1 MDHAKSADVGYKMTE
16 KEKELLL
23 AWVVNEQFRL
33 DQDLNELRNRV
44 RFRRIDISDNVE
56 MMLLQQRIS
65 DFEEFSRVLFR
76 LLHLS

>member
-1 MDHAKSADVGYKMTE
+1 MTE

-33 DQDLNELRNRV
+33 DQELNELRNRV

-56 MMLLQQRIS
+56 MMLLQQRIA

-76 LLHLS
+76 LLHLP